1 MSDNLM
7 LELNK
12 QWEIDN
18 YKKVLNDRKQ
28 IKIGKEKS
36 IKVNSNLKEYT
47 MNEEKSFVNRIY
59 LNEEFTEKKELEKSL
74 KKKLNSYKTQDIKK
88 ERYDQELF
96 IKYNSLVE
104 KLVLSKLKCYYCNT
118 NMKLF
123 YNKKR
128 EPTQWTLERINNK
141 EGHTKFN
148 TVCACLK
155 CNLERRTKNSKK
167 FLFTKKMNLI
177 KKL

>member
-1 MSDNLM
+1 MSDKLM
-7 LELNK
+7 TELNK

-28 IKIGKEKS
+28 IKIGKEKG
-36 IKVNSNLKEYT
+36 IKVNSHSKEYT
-47 MNEEKSFVNRIY
+47 MNEEKSFINRIY
-59 LNEEFTEKKELEKSL
+59 LNEDFTEKKELEKSL
-74 KKKLNSYKTQDIKK
+74 KRKLNSYKTQDIKK
-88 ERYDQELF
+88 EKYDEELF